1 MEVAEGWIFDAYPLA
16 DKMVIWIK
24 EKNRNKII
32 RLQDSNWKYSVYVA
46 AEYKDELISLSKQ
59 SIIREEV
66 NNYEFV
72 SKYEKITDTN
82 KSTVLKLSL
91 NYPSKALTLSKQI
104 QAFGGRFD
112 RFRLYNVDLLPAQYY
127 FYDRDLFPLA
137 FGSFGNSIRRAE
149 SFKVQDNVYAPDY
162 QAPIFKGIHLRIN
175 LKMEGKIPKPTDKIK
190 SVSIQTQNDIFQIQK
205 ESEVSTIEELME
217 EVNTKI
223 DPDFVFTDDG
233 DSFTFPYL
241 IYRAEVND
249 ISLIMSRE
257 PIPLKKPDNKGS
269 SYISYGKIYFKPT
282 TTKLLG
288 RIHIDV
294 SNSFFLEEGTA
305 GGLHGLYE
313 ISRLCRM
320 PLHTASRASIG
331 RCLSSLQFYYATKK
345 DILIPW
351 KPTLAEYFK
360 SFEELLIADRG
371 GFIFEPELGVHEQA
385 AELDFVS
392 LYPNIMLQ
400 KNISAE
406 TVHCYCCP
414 NSKLRVPELDY
425 NVCEKSTGIVP
436 TSLGIVLDK
445 RASYKE
451 LKEDNNINKSLKAIY
466 DARQSALK
474 WILVTSFG
482 YLGFNNAKF
491 GRIDAH
497 IIVCAF
503 DRQIFLKV
511 TRAAEKYGFRAIHG
525 IVDSIWIQKKGTKQ
539 QDYLKLKEAIERQI
553 GFSISFEGI
562 YRWIVFPPSKV
573 DDNLPV
579 VNRYFGVFEDSN
591 IKVRGIETRRRDTPS
606 LFAKFQNEILGI
618 MASGRNMEE
627 VRKLIPKVFEH
638 FEKYR
643 QRLEDRSIPLEELA
657 FAKRRS
663 KNFNE
668 YQINRNT
675 AENNAMEQLNKEGK
689 LLEGGQILRYII
701 TNYKD
706 KRKSHSKGLN
716 TRNISLATPLELADD
731 NTLYD
736 IDRYIELLTQIC
748 NSVIEPFR

>member
-1 MEVAEGWIFDAYPLA
+1 MYAEEKNNECVMQMIEGWIFDAYPLA

-24 EKNRNKII
+24 EKNQNKIV

-46 AEYKDELISLSKQ
+46 AECRDELISLSEQ
-59 SIIREEV
+59 PTIREGV
-66 NNYEFV
+66 NDYEFV

-91 NYPSKALTLSKQI
+91 NYPTKALTLAKQI

-112 RFRLYNVDLLPAQYY
+112 RFRLYNAALLSAQYY
-127 FYDRDLFPLA
+127 FYDKDLFPLA
-137 FGSFGNSIRRAE
+137 FGSFGNSAGKAE

-162 QAPIFKGIHLRIN
+162 QVPIFKGIHLRIN
-175 LKMEGKIPKPTDKIK
+175 LKMEGKIPKPTDRIK

-217 EVNTKI
+217 EINMKI

-233 DSFTFPYL
+233 DSFTFPHL
-241 IYRAEVND
+241 IYRAEVNN
-249 ISLIMSRE
+249 IPLIMGRE
-257 PIPLKKPDNKGS
+257 SIPLKKPDSKGS

-294 SNSFFLEEGTA
+294 SNSFFLDEGTNG

-351 KPTLAEYFK
+351 KPTLAEHFK

-385 AELDFVS
+385 
-392 LYPNIMLQ
+392 
-400 KNISAE
+400 
-406 TVHCYCCP
+406 
-414 NSKLRVPELDY
+414 PELDY

-436 TSLGIVLDK
+436 TSLGIVLEK
-445 RASYKE
+445 RASYKK
-451 LKEDNNINKSLKAIY
+451 LKEDININKSLKAIY

-497 IIVCAF
+497 ISVCAF

-511 TRAAEKYGFRAIHG
+511 AKATEKYGFRIIHG

-539 QDYLKLKEAIERQI
+539 RDYLELKEAIEDKI

-573 DDNLPV
+573 NDNLPV
-579 VNRYFGVFEDSN
+579 VNRYFGAFDDSN
-591 IKVRGIETRRRDTPS
+591 IKIRGIETRRHDTPS
-606 LFAKFQNEILGI
+606 LFAKFQNEILEI
-618 MASGRNMEE
+618 MASGRDIEE
-627 VRKLIPKVFEH
+627 VRRLMPKVFEH
-638 FEKYR
+638 FERYR
-643 QRLEDRSIPLEELA
+643 QRLKDRSISLEALA

-663 KNFNE
+663 KDFNE
-668 YQINRNT
+668 YQINRKT
-675 AENNAMEQLNKEGK
+675 AENNAMKQLNTEGK
-689 LLEGGQILRYII
+689 LLEGGQILRYVI
-701 TNYKD
+701 TNYEDRK
-706 KRKSHSKGLN
+706 KSHSKGLN
-716 TRNISLATPLELADD
+716 TRNIPVATPLELVDN

-736 IDRYIELLTQIC
+736 IDRYIELLSQIC
-748 NSVIEPFR
+748 NSVVEPFR

>member
-1 MEVAEGWIFDAYPLA
+1 MQVAEGWIFDAYPLA

-24 EKNRNKII
+24 EKNQNKIV

-46 AEYKDELISLSKQ
+46 ADCRDELISISEQ
-59 SIIREEV
+59 PTIREGIKD
-66 NNYEFV
+66 YEFV
-72 SKYEKITDTN
+72 SKYEKITDSN

-91 NYPSKALTLSKQI
+91 NYPAKALTLAKQI

-112 RFRLYNVDLLPAQYY
+112 RFRIYNADLLPAQYY
-127 FYDRDLFPLA
+127 FYDRDLFP
-137 FGSFGNSIRRAE
+137 
-149 SFKVQDNVYAPDY
+149 
-162 QAPIFKGIHLRIN
+162 
-175 LKMEGKIPKPTDKIK
+175 
-190 SVSIQTQNDIFQIQK
+190 
-205 ESEVSTIEELME
+205 
-217 EVNTKI
+217 
-223 DPDFVFTDDG
+223 
-233 DSFTFPYL
+233 FPHL
-241 IYRAEVND
+241 IYRAEVNN
-249 ISLIMSRE
+249 IPLIMGRE
-257 PIPLKKPDNKGS
+257 SIPLKKPDSKGS

-294 SNSFFLEEGTA
+294 SNSFFLDEGTNG

-351 KPTLAEYFK
+351 KPTLAEHFK

-385 AELDFVS
+385 AEFDFVS
-392 LYPNIMLQ
+392 LYPNVMLQ

-425 NVCEKSTGIVP
+425 NICEKSTGIVP
-436 TSLGIVLDK
+436 TSLGIVLEK
-445 RASYKE
+445 RASYKK
-451 LKEDNNINKSLKAIY
+451 LKEDININKSLRAVY

-497 IIVCAF
+497 ISVCAF
-503 DRQIFLKV
+503 DRQIFLKAAKV
-511 TRAAEKYGFRAIHG
+511 AEKCGFRVIHG

-539 QDYLKLKEAIERQI
+539 QDYLELKEAIEDMM

-573 DDNLPV
+573 NDNLPV
-579 VNRYFGVFEDSN
+579 VNRYFGAFDDNN
-591 IKVRGIETRRRDTPS
+591 IKIRGIETRRHDTPS
-606 LFAKFQNEILGI
+606 LFAKFQKEILEV
-618 MASGRNMEE
+618 MASGRDIEE
-627 VRKLIPKVFEH
+627 VRRLMPKVFEH
-638 FEKYR
+638 FERYR
-643 QRLEDRSIPLEELA
+643 QRLKDRSISLEELA

-663 KNFNE
+663 KDFNE
-668 YQINRNT
+668 YQINRKT
-675 AENNAMEQLNKEGK
+675 AENNAMKQLNTEGK
-689 LLEGGQILRYII
+689 LLEGGQILRYVI
-701 TNYKD
+701 TNYEDRK
-706 KRKSHSKGLN
+706 KSHSKGLN
-716 TRNISLATPLELADD
+716 TRNIPVATPLELVDN

-736 IDRYIELLTQIC
+736 IDRYIELLSQIC
-748 NSVIEPFR
+748 NSVVEPFR

>member
-371 GFIFEPELGVHEQA
+371 GFIFEPELGIHEQA